1 MTRRVPE
8 LALVVGL
15 VLSGSFVA
23 AVVALEPG
31 FLGDPESLLVTVAIA
46 AAALYPFA
54 AFTAVRMDDPEWIL
68 PPDAVLA
75 AALVAG
81 FGVALL
87 GVTGASASLALAV
100 ATLVVA
106 PPAAYNATHGGY
118 LRSLPAFPALVG
130 SAAAGVAVFGLGAAT
145 GANPLVYGGIAAT
158 LLLLGGAYYTD
169 RVPGRR
175 AERRAGVVVSASLLA
190 CATEYAL
197 FAL

>member
-15 VLSGSFVA
+15 VLAGSFVA

-31 FLGDPESLLVTVAIA
+31 FLRDPASLLVTVAIA
-46 AAALYPFA
+46 VAVLYPFA
-54 AFTAVRMDDPEWIL
+54 AFTAVRMDDPEWLL

-81 FGVALL
+81 VGVALL
-87 GVTGASASLALAV
+87 GATAASASLALAV
-100 ATLVVA
+100 ATLLVA
-106 PPAAYNATHGGY
+106 PPAAYNATHGGR
-118 LRSLPAFPALVG
+118 LHSMPAFPALVG
-130 SAAAGVAVFGLGAAT
+130 SAATGVAVFGLGAAT
-145 GANPLVYGGIAAT
+145 GANPLVYGLVAAA

-175 AERRAGVVVSASLLA
+175 AERRAGVVVSGGFVA
-190 CATEYAL
+190 CAAEYVL

>member
-31 FLGDPESLLVTVAIA
+31 FLADPASLLVTVAIA
-46 AAALYPFA
+46 VAVLYPFA
-54 AFTAVRMDDPEWIL
+54 GFAAVRMDDPTWLL
-68 PPDAVLA
+68 PPDPLLALSLVA
-75 AALVAG
+75 AA
-81 FGVALL
+81 GVALL
-87 GVTGASASLALAV
+87 GAVGASASVALAV
-100 ATLVVA
+100 AVLVA
-106 PPAAYNATHGGY
+106 GPPAAYNASHGGR
-118 LRSLPAFPALVG
+118 LRSLRPARALGGGTV
-130 SAAAGVAVFGLGAAT
+130 AGVAVFGLGAAT
-145 GANPLVYGGIAAT
+145 GANPLVYGLVAAA

-175 AERRAGVVVSASLLA
+175 AERRAGAVVSAGFAA
-190 CATEYAL
+190 CAAEYAL